1 MKSPRKNDYVY
12 KCISVSLVVH
22 MVEWCHVILSR
33 PPDLRQESR
42 SKCSYRVFSR
52 ITATVTAVVVAT
64 DVTTGTSTTTT
75 TYYL

>member
-1 MKSPRKNDYVY
+1 
-12 KCISVSLVVH
+12 
-22 MVEWCHVILSR
+22 MVAWCHVILSR

-64 DVTTGTSTTTT
+64 DVTTATSTTTT